1 MGCKD
6 IYDLDRGRF
15 FESGRPD
22 DSVRSRVAGDF
33 RRSPLRS
40 DLRPDDRSARRDRSV
55 GDTSRSCLLD
65 DNLRLRGG
73 EAEVER
79 SRFGGSGDFRLV
91 RRSRRS
97 GEADTLLR
105 STERLDAEK
114 QRLNTM
120 SCSHTEL

>member
-1 MGCKD
+1 MRCNA

-22 DSVRSRVAGDF
+22 DSVRSRVTGDF

-55 GDTSRSCLLD
+55 GDTSRSRLLD

-79 SRFGGSGDFRLV
+79 CRFGGRGDDLRLV
-91 RRSRRS
+91 RRSRRG
-97 GEADTLLR
+97 GEAETLLR
-105 STERLDAEK
+105 STERFDAEK
-114 QRLNTM
+114 
-120 SCSHTEL
+120 